1 MQQTHICRIRNSN
14 GLQQCPTP
22 TTSTHGQCSIAIEAG
37 ATASAPRAVGGA
49 AEWAR
54 GVLPVPVC
62 QALEVEPLAAAA
74 VVAYH
79 VLALKVTAET
89 DRTAIIVVGGIKP
102 ILALG

>member
-1 MQQTHICRIRNSN
+1 MEPRIGRLA
-14 GLQQCPTP
+14 GL
-22 TTSTHGQCSIAIEAG
+22 
-37 ATASAPRAVGGA
+37 APFAFLGGA